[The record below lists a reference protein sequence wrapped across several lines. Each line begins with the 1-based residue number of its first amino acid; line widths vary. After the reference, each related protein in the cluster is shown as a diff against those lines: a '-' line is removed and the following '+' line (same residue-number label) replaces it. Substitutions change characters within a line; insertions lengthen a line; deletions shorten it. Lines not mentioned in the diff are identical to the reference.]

1 MGDMAV
7 NIKIIITL
15 IFVLLVGFIGY
26 NNYSSHQKKESAA
39 ARAAETEAL
48 RNQIKIREIDQARNT
63 QIQQDR
69 EELEGMPVAAQKIIT
84 TKESQTEG
92 GVEYQD
98 INAQIEDRA
107 KLDDVMDRWN
117 DVSIVASRTS
127 KIALSGVVQ
136 DMQSL
141 RREADKLVVTPCLTR
156 AQANLLVGMD
166 SELTGYLKFM
176 ADSDA
181 SITQDIV
188 GKYEAFAKYYEVVK
202 KCTD

>member
-1 MGDMAV
+1 MDLK
-7 NIKIIITL
+7 KIVIIAAILLLAL
-15 IFVLLVGFIGY
+15 IGFNY
-26 NNYSSHQKKESAA
+26 YSSAQNAKSVA
-39 ARAAETEAL
+39 ARTAETEAL
-48 RNQIKIREIDQARNT
+48 RNQIKIKEMDQARNT

-69 EELEGMPVAAQKIIT
+69 EELEGMPIAAQKIIT
-84 TKESQTEG
+84 SKESQAEG

-98 INAQIEDRA
+98 INAQAEDRA
-107 KLDDVMDRWN
+107 KLDDIMDRWS
-117 DVSIVASRTS
+117 DASILASRTS
-127 KIALSGVVQ
+127 RIALSNVVQ

-181 SITQDIV
+181 SIIQDIV
-188 GKYEAFAKYYEVVK
+188 GKYEAFAKYSELVK

>member
-1 MGDMAV
+1 MDIRKVVVIAA
-7 NIKIIITL
+7 ILLLAL
-15 IFVLLVGFIGY
+15 IGFNY
-26 NNYSSHQKKESAA
+26 YSSAQSEK
-39 ARAAETEAL
+39 ARTARMAETEAL
-48 RNQIKIREIDQARNT
+48 RNQIKIKEIDQARST

-69 EELEGMPVAAQKIIT
+69 EELEGMPIAAQEIIT
-84 TKESQTEG
+84 SKESQAEG

-98 INAQIEDRA
+98 INAQTEDRA
-107 KLDDVMDRWN
+107 KLDDVMDRWS
-117 DVSIVASRTS
+117 DASILASRTS
-127 KIALSGVVQ
+127 RIALSSVVQ

-176 ADSDA
+176 ANSDA

-188 GKYEAFAKYYEVVK
+188 GKYEAFANYYELVK

>member
-1 MGDMAV
+1 MD
-7 NIKIIITL
+7 IKKVVIIAAILLLAL
-15 IFVLLVGFIGY
+15 IGFNY
-26 NNYSSHQKKESAA
+26 YSSAQSEK
-39 ARAAETEAL
+39 ARTARMAETEAL
-48 RNQIKIREIDQARNT
+48 RNQIKIKEIDQARNT

-69 EELEGMPVAAQKIIT
+69 EELEGMPIAAQNIIT
-84 TKESQTEG
+84 SKESQAEG

-98 INAQIEDRA
+98 INAQAEDRA
-107 KLDDVMDRWN
+107 KLDDVMDRWS
-117 DVSIVASRTS
+117 DASILASRTS
-127 KIALSGVVQ
+127 RIALSSVVQ

-176 ADSDA
+176 ANSDA

-188 GKYEAFAKYYEVVK
+188 GKYEAFAKYSELVK

>member
-1 MGDMAV
+1 MD
-7 NIKIIITL
+7 IKKIVAIAALVFLAII
-15 IFVLLVGFIGY
+15 GFNY
-26 NNYSSHQKKESAA
+26 YSSAQSEK
-39 ARAAETEAL
+39 ARAVRVAETEAL

-69 EELEGMPVAAQKIIT
+69 EELEGMPVAAQEIIT
-84 TKESQTEG
+84 AKESQSETG
-92 GVEYQD
+92 IEYED
-98 INAQIEDRA
+98 INTQKEDRA
-107 KLDDVMDRWN
+107 KLDDIMERWN
-117 DVSIVASRTS
+117 DASIVASRTS
-127 KIALSGVVQ
+127 RIALSNVVQ
-136 DMQSL
+136 DMQAL

-176 ADSDA
+176 SDSDA

-188 GKYEAFAKYYEVVK
+188 GKYEAHAKYYELVK

>member
-1 MGDMAV
+1 MD
-7 NIKIIITL
+7 IKKIVVIAAL
-15 IFVLLVGFIGY
+15 ALLAIIGY
-26 NNYSSHQKKESAA
+26 NYYSSAQSEK
-39 ARAAETEAL
+39 ARAVRVAETEAL

-69 EELEGMPVAAQKIIT
+69 EELEGMPIAAQEIIT
-84 TKESQTEG
+84 AKESQSETG
-92 GVEYQD
+92 IEYED
-98 INAQIEDRA
+98 INTQKEDRA
-107 KLDDVMDRWN
+107 KLDDIMERWN
-117 DVSIVASRTS
+117 DASIVASRTS
-127 KIALSGVVQ
+127 RIALSNVVQ
-136 DMQSL
+136 DMQAL

-176 ADSDA
+176 SDSDA

-188 GKYEAFAKYYEVVK
+188 GKYEAHAKYYELVK

>member
-1 MGDMAV
+1 MD
-7 NIKIIITL
+7 IKKIVVIAA
-15 IFVLLVGFIGY
+15 LVFLAIIGY
-26 NNYSSHQKKESAA
+26 NYYSSAQSEK
-39 ARAAETEAL
+39 ARAVRVAETEAL

-69 EELEGMPVAAQKIIT
+69 EELEGMPIAAQEIIT
-84 TKESQTEG
+84 AKESQSETG
-92 GVEYQD
+92 IEYED
-98 INAQIEDRA
+98 INTQKEDRA
-107 KLDDVMDRWN
+107 KLDDIMERWN
-117 DVSIVASRTS
+117 DASIVASRTS
-127 KIALSGVVQ
+127 RIALSNVVQ
-136 DMQSL
+136 DMQAL

-176 ADSDA
+176 SDSDA

-188 GKYEAFAKYYEVVK
+188 GKYEAHAKYYELVK

>member
-1 MGDMAV
+1 MDIKKIMIIAV
-7 NIKIIITL
+7 I
-15 IFVLLVGFIGY
+15 VLLGIIGFNY
-26 NNYSSHQKKESAA
+26 YSSAQSEK
-39 ARAAETEAL
+39 ARAVRVAETETL
-48 RNQIKIREIDQARNT
+48 RNQIKIKEMDQARNT

-69 EELEGMPVAAQKIIT
+69 EELEDMPIAAQKIIA
-84 TKESQTEG
+84 TKESQPEVG
-92 GVEYQD
+92 IEYQD
-98 INAQIEDRA
+98 INVQKEDRA
-107 KLDDVMDRWN
+107 KLDDIMERWS
-117 DVSIVASRTS
+117 DASIVASRTS
-127 KIALSGVVQ
+127 RIALSSVVQ

-176 ADSDA
+176 ADPDA

-188 GKYEAFAKYYEVVK
+188 GKYEAYAKYYEIVK

>member
-1 MGDMAV
+1 MD
-7 NIKIIITL
+7 IKKIVVIAAL
-15 IFVLLVGFIGY
+15 ALLAIIGY
-26 NNYSSHQKKESAA
+26 NYYSSAQSEK
-39 ARAAETEAL
+39 ARAVRVAETEAL

-69 EELEGMPVAAQKIIT
+69 EELEGMPVAAQEIIT
-84 TKESQTEG
+84 AKESQSETG
-92 GVEYQD
+92 IEYED
-98 INAQIEDRA
+98 INTQKEDRA
-107 KLDDVMDRWN
+107 KLDDIMERWN
-117 DVSIVASRTS
+117 DASIVASRTS
-127 KIALSGVVQ
+127 RIALSNVVQ
-136 DMQSL
+136 DMQAL

-176 ADSDA
+176 SDSDA

-188 GKYEAFAKYYEVVK
+188 GKYEAHAKYYELVK

>member
-1 MGDMAV
+1 MD
-7 NIKIIITL
+7 IKKILIIAAI
-15 IFVLLVGFIGY
+15 VLLAFIGFNY
-26 NNYSSHQKKESAA
+26 YSSAQSQK
-39 ARAAETEAL
+39 ARAVRVAETEAL

-69 EELEGMPVAAQKIIT
+69 EELEGMPVAAQKIIA

-98 INAQIEDRA
+98 INAQTEDRA
-107 KLDDVMDRWN
+107 KLDDVMDRWS
-117 DVSIVASRTS
+117 DASILASRTS
-127 KIALSGVVQ
+127 RIALSNVVQ

-188 GKYEAFAKYYEVVK
+188 GKYEAFAKYYEIVK

>member
-1 MGDMAV
+1 MFVMDIKKIVAIAV
-7 NIKIIITL
+7 LAFIV
-15 IFVLLVGFIGY
+15 IFAFNY
-26 NNYSSHQKKESAA
+26 YSSAQSEK
-39 ARAAETEAL
+39 ARTARIAETESL
-48 RNQIKIREIDQARNT
+48 RNQIKIKEIDQARNT

-69 EELEGMPVAAQKIIT
+69 EELEGMPIAAQEIIT
-84 TKESQTEG
+84 SKESQAEG

-98 INAQIEDRA
+98 INAQAEDRA
-107 KLDDVMDRWN
+107 KLDDVMDRWS
-117 DVSIVASRTS
+117 DASILASRTS
-127 KIALSGVVQ
+127 RIALSSVVQ

-176 ADSDA
+176 ANSDA

-188 GKYEAFAKYYEVVK
+188 GKYEAFANYYELVK

>member
-1 MGDMAV
+1 MDIKKIVIIAAV
-7 NIKIIITL
+7 FLLAL
-15 IFVLLVGFIGY
+15 IGFNY
-26 NNYSSHQKKESAA
+26 YSSAQSEK
-39 ARAAETEAL
+39 ARAVRMAETEAL

-69 EELEGMPVAAQKIIT
+69 EELESMPVAAQEIIT
-84 TKESQTEG
+84 AKESQPEV

-98 INAQIEDRA
+98 FNAQKEDRA

-117 DVSIVASRTS
+117 DASIVASRTS
-127 KIALSGVVQ
+127 RIALSNVVQ
-136 DMQSL
+136 DMQAL

-166 SELTGYLKFM
+166 SELAGYLKFM
-176 ADSDA
+176 ADPDA
-181 SITQDIV
+181 SITQDVI
-188 GKYEAFAKYYEVVK
+188 GKYEAHAKYYELVK

>member
-1 MGDMAV
+1 MDIKKIVAIAV
-7 NIKIIITL
+7 LAFIV
-15 IFVLLVGFIGY
+15 IFAFNY
-26 NNYSSHQKKESAA
+26 YSSAQSEK
-39 ARAAETEAL
+39 ARTARIAETESL
-48 RNQIKIREIDQARNT
+48 RNQIKIKEIDQARST

-69 EELEGMPVAAQKIIT
+69 EELEGMPIAAQEIIT
-84 TKESQTEG
+84 SKESQAEG

-98 INAQIEDRA
+98 INAQTEDRA
-107 KLDDVMDRWN
+107 KLDDVMDRWS
-117 DVSIVASRTS
+117 DASILASRTS
-127 KIALSGVVQ
+127 RIALSSVVQ

-176 ADSDA
+176 ANSDA

-188 GKYEAFAKYYEVVK
+188 GKYEAFANYYELVK

>member
-1 MGDMAV
+1 MFVMDIKKIVAIAV
-7 NIKIIITL
+7 LAFIV
-15 IFVLLVGFIGY
+15 IFAFNY
-26 NNYSSHQKKESAA
+26 YSSAQSEK
-39 ARAAETEAL
+39 ARTARIAETESL
-48 RNQIKIREIDQARNT
+48 RNQIKIKEIDQARST

-69 EELEGMPVAAQKIIT
+69 EELEGMPIAAQEIIT
-84 TKESQTEG
+84 SKESQAEG

-98 INAQIEDRA
+98 INAQTEDRA
-107 KLDDVMDRWN
+107 KLDDVMDRWS
-117 DVSIVASRTS
+117 DASILASRTS
-127 KIALSGVVQ
+127 RIALSSVVQ

-176 ADSDA
+176 ANSDA

-188 GKYEAFAKYYEVVK
+188 GKYEAFANYYELVK

>member
-1 MGDMAV
+1 MD
-7 NIKIIITL
+7 IKKIVVIAALVFLAII
-15 IFVLLVGFIGY
+15 GFNY
-26 NNYSSHQKKESAA
+26 YSSAQSEK
-39 ARAAETEAL
+39 ARAVRVAETEAL

-69 EELEGMPVAAQKIIT
+69 EELEGMPVAAQEIIT
-84 TKESQTEG
+84 AKESQSETG
-92 GVEYQD
+92 IEYED
-98 INAQIEDRA
+98 INTQKEDRA
-107 KLDDVMDRWN
+107 KLDDIMERWN
-117 DVSIVASRTS
+117 DASIVASRTS
-127 KIALSGVVQ
+127 RIALSNVVQ
-136 DMQSL
+136 DMQAL

-176 ADSDA
+176 SDSDA

-188 GKYEAFAKYYEVVK
+188 GKYEAHAKYYELVK

>member
-1 MGDMAV
+1 MD
-7 NIKIIITL
+7 IKKIVIIVA
-15 IFVLLVGFIGY
+15 VLLLALIGY
-26 NNYSSHQKKESAA
+26 NYYSSAQSEK
-39 ARAAETEAL
+39 ARTARMAETEAL
-48 RNQIKIREIDQARNT
+48 RNQIKIREMDQARNT

-69 EELEGMPVAAQKIIT
+69 EELEGMPIAAQEMIT
-84 TKESQTEG
+84 AKESQSDA

-98 INAQIEDRA
+98 INTQKEDRA
-107 KLDDVMDRWN
+107 KLDDIMERWS
-117 DVSIVASRTS
+117 DASIVASRTS
-127 KIALSGVVQ
+127 RIALSNVVQ
-136 DMQSL
+136 DMQAL

-176 ADSDA
+176 SDSDA

-188 GKYEAFAKYYEVVK
+188 GKYEAFAKYSELVK